1 MGNNESFLWE
11 YQGNQFRLEQKSWYS
26 SNNGWKISGI
36 VTAKERL
43 VLPSTYKGN
52 PISCWQMDSGEKP
65 LPAVRFLSIPD
76 SITEISIQGRPFP
89 NLERVEVQAGNPKF
103 STDGQMLYSVDG
115 KILIYSLAMGNQE
128 RVVVPA
134 TVKKIADRAFRH
146 SVCKEIV
153 FENPDVSV
161 EDNAFEMSV
170 WLEQKGDYCI
180 VGNMFFRLKHSMD
193 LLVVPEYIKR
203 FHERAFVQAIPKC
216 MIAPISPSRSNVS
229 NLEGKF
235 YRDVKSL
242 EELTITHFSATLN
255 FANLARLTGL
265 QNVHLSENHKKY
277 CSVDGVIFTKDKKML
292 VFYPCGRQNKK
303 YQIPEGTVKIARRAF
318 AEQQYLEEVFM
329 PDTVTTLGMSAFFH
343 CKKLRK
349 VRFSDAIKEIPDS
362 SAYQNGGV
370 FQQCKMLREIT
381 LPSKLQY
388 LGSFAFYQSS
398 LQKVEFHDKLRQIG
412 EYAFA
417 KCDLQDISLPATVE
431 RLGKGSLAGIETIDT
446 YVGTAKGL
454 VSAVNTVPPDMTE
467 KRMNVEWGRCIVHAR
482 HKKGDKIETFLIP
495 GSLKRTAAH
504 HLDLAWN
511 SDQIDYEEYDACFEE
526 IMDSEERL
534 EFAELG
540 ILRLQGEEDTP
551 YVAYMKHTALR
562 IASHL
567 LEAKK
572 EKEFLGFS
580 DRGYL
585 SDSSIGKLLKI
596 ANENGLTTCSAYL
609 LKYQNAKGGRKAKRF
624 SL

>member
-495 GSLKRTAAH
+495 GSLKRTAAY

-572 EKEFLGFS
+572 EKEFLVFL

>member
-52 PISCWQMDSGEKP
+52 PISCWQMNSGEKP

-76 SITEISIQGRPFP
+76 SITEISIQSRPFP

-103 STDGQMLYSVDG
+103 STDGQMLYSIDG
-115 KILIYSLAMGNQE
+115 KVLIYSLAMGNQE
-128 RVVVPA
+128 RAVVPA

-180 VGNMFFRLKHSMD
+180 VGNMFFRLKRSMD

-235 YRDVKSL
+235 YRNVKSL

-255 FANLARLTGL
+255 FTNLAKLTGL

-329 PDTVTTLGMSAFFH
+329 PDTMTTLGMSAFFH

-349 VRFSDAIKEIPDS
+349 VHFSDAIKEIPDS

-398 LQKVEFHDKLRQIG
+398 LQKEEFHDKLRQIG

-417 KCDLQDISLPATVE
+417 KCHLQDISLPATVE

-482 HKKGDKIETFLIP
+482 HKKGDKMETFLIP
-495 GSLKRTAAH
+495 GSLKRTAAY

-511 SDQIDYEEYDACFEE
+511 NDQIDYEEYDACFEE

-562 IASHL
+562 IASRL

-572 EKEFLGFS
+572 EKEFLVFL

-585 SDSSIGKLLKI
+585 SGSSIGKLLKI

-609 LKYQNAKGGRKAKRF
+609 LKYQNAKGGKKVKRF

>member
-11 YQGNQFRLEQKSWYS
+11 YQGNQFRLGQKGRY
-26 SNNGWKISGI
+26 NNEWKISGI
-36 VTAKERL
+36 VAAKERL

-52 PISCWQMDSGEKP
+52 PICSWEMNSGEKP

-76 SITEISIQGRPFP
+76 SVTEISIQGRPFP

-103 STDGQMLYSVDG
+103 STDGQMLYSVDR

-146 SVCKEIV
+146 AVCKEIV
-153 FENPDVSV
+153 FENPDVTV
-161 EDNAFEMSV
+161 ENNAFEMSV

-180 VGNMFFRLKHSMD
+180 VGNMFFRLKCSVE
-193 LLVVPEYIKR
+193 LLVVPEHIKR
-203 FHERAFVQAIPKC
+203 FHERAFVQAIPKR
-216 MIAPISPSRSNVS
+216 MVAPIPPSRSNIS
-229 NLEGKF
+229 NLEGRF
-235 YRDVKSL
+235 YQSVKNL
-242 EELTITHFSATLN
+242 EELTITHPNATLN
-255 FANLARLTGL
+255 FINLAGLKGL
-265 QNVHLSENHKKY
+265 QKIHLSENHKKY
-277 CSVDGVIFTKDKKML
+277 CSVDGVIFTKDKKTL
-292 VFYPCGRQNKK
+292 VFYPCGRQEKC
-303 YQIPEGTVKIARRAF
+303 YQIPEGTVKIAKRAF
-318 AEQQYLEEVFM
+318 AEQCYLEEVIM

-343 CKKLRK
+343 CKELRK

-362 SAYQNGGV
+362 SAYQSGGV

-381 LPSKLQY
+381 LPLKLQY

-398 LQKVEFHDKLRQIG
+398 LQKVEFGDKIRQIG
-412 EYAFA
+412 EYAFSN
-417 KCDLQDISLPATVE
+417 CHLQQIDLPATIE
-431 RLGKGSLAGIETIDT
+431 RLGKGALAGIETINT

-467 KRMNVEWGRCIVHAR
+467 KKMNIEWGRCMVYAQ

-495 GSLKRTAAH
+495 RSLKRTAAY

-511 SDQIDYEEYDACFEE
+511 NDQIDYEEYDACFEE
-526 IMDSEERL
+526 ITDPEERL

-540 ILRLQGEEDTP
+540 ILRLQGEDDTP

-562 IASHL
+562 IASRL

-572 EKEFLGFS
+572 EKEFLAFL

-585 SDSSIGKLLKI
+585 AESAIGKLLKI

-609 LKYQNAKGGRKAKRF
+609 LKYQNAKGGKKTKRF

>member
-180 VGNMFFRLKHSMD
+180 VGNMFFRLKRSMD

-495 GSLKRTAAH
+495 GSLKRTAAY

-511 SDQIDYEEYDACFEE
+511 NDQIDYEEYDACFEE

-572 EKEFLGFS
+572 EKEFLVFL